1 MSRAMRLLLILLV
14 GLAAWVVVKLVAEFV
29 LNSYGVESRFPSDFI
44 EALAMALVMGLLAA
58 RHLPR
63 RPRILAT
70 TLTPEG
76 VRRLGA
82 STPVVKGE
90 RSPARHKRRK
100 DRAPR

>member
-58 RHLPR
+58 RHLP
-63 RPRILAT
+63 
-70 TLTPEG
+70 
-76 VRRLGA
+76 
-82 STPVVKGE
+82 
-90 RSPARHKRRK
+90 PAPPDSRNNPH
-100 DRAPR
+100 P